1 MTRDKAQLCSFVH
14 NLRSFIFVVIWKIIA
29 MLTIGI
35 AYYPLF
41 ACMETDYKVT
51 GFTIDFLYSAF
62 WLVNVTTVICWEKT
76 FKVHISRVDN
86 Y

>member
-1 MTRDKAQLCSFVH
+1 
-14 NLRSFIFVVIWKIIA
+14 

-51 GFTIDFLYSAF
+51 GFTIGFLYSAF
-62 WLVNVTTVICWEKT
+62 WLVNVTSVIYWEKT
-76 FKVHISRVDN
+76 FEVHISRADN
-86 Y
+86 FVINTNPFESRSQERLDSY

>member
-1 MTRDKAQLCSFVH
+1 
-14 NLRSFIFVVIWKIIA
+14 

-51 GFTIDFLYSAF
+51 GFTIGFLYSAF
-62 WLVNVTTVICWEKT
+62 WLVNVTSVIYWEKT
-76 FKVHISRVDN
+76 FEVHISRVDN
-86 Y
+86 FVINTNPFESRNQERLDSY